1 MSPRCFD
8 DGAQWLRLLRLPL
21 LLDCAAHD
29 DVVHAFYTWYP
40 AVCRVL
46 RMYCNVPQEPR
57 QYSLR
62 KGEVGRLQEAVAAAA
77 AAGSPA
83 R

>member
-1 MSPRCFD
+1 MLMGFLQSILIGRSIQPC
-8 DGAQWLRLLRLPL
+8 LLP
-21 LLDCAAHD
+21 CTGM
-29 DVVHAFYTWYP
+29 YWN
-40 AVCRVL
+40 VL
-46 RMYCNVPQEPR
+46 QEPR